1 VEQGTKLMR
10 AFSRILLVVA
20 LGLVLAEFLVALAS
34 PQTNLK
40 KKQVTLTGTVTDSM
54 CGAKHM
60 RSGDDAKCVRACVKN
75 GYQYALVVNQE
86 VYPLNGRSEE
96 LDGQAGQK
104 VTVTG
109 ALDGTG
115 LDVVSLKSAGAVLP
129 TQSTSSNDTESPA
142 VTATIEGLVRDIAC
156 PIQNKVATATV
167 FNLKCAQECARLGSP
182 LILLTNDGVLYT
194 PISASMPDAD
204 QRQRLMPFLGKY
216 VRVTGQVFERT
227 GTHAIVI
234 KEIHQVKNV
243 HLITNAD

>member
-1 VEQGTKLMR
+1 MR
-10 AFSRILLVVA
+10 AFSRILSVVA
-20 LGLVLAEFLVALAS
+20 LGLALGEFLVALRS
-34 PQTNLK
+34 PQTNPT

-60 RSGDDAKCVRACVKN
+60 RSGDDAKCARACLKD
-75 GYQYALVVNQE
+75 GSQYALLVNQKL
-86 VYPLNGRSEE
+86 YPLNGKGEE
-96 LDGQAGQK
+96 LDGQASQK

-109 ALDGTG
+109 ALDATG
-115 LDVVSLKSAGAVLP
+115 LEIASLKSAGSALP
-129 TQSTSSNDTESPA
+129 TQSKSSTDTESPA

-156 PIQNKVATATV
+156 PIQNKAATATV

-216 VRVTGQVFERT
+216 VRVTGKVFERT